1 LTSLLVCPS
10 LNIVNIMNT
19 SKPTSRRHRKR
30 SPLTAEKLIRKMQ
43 KHPTLTAI
51 VLGLVFAA
59 LAAYV
64 AVGMAT

>member
-1 LTSLLVCPS
+1 MNSALQNLV
-10 LNIVNIMNT
+10 MNT
-19 SKPTSRRHRKR
+19 TKLTTRRHRKK

-43 KHPTLTAI
+43 KPPTLTAI